1 MASTPAFMSADGRSG
16 GVLPRLSDLRTLRR
30 FARMMNVRLSLYAV
44 PLALRAAAT
53 ALDGAAML
61 LLIPLGKG
69 VAGNDFE
76 FLWQWP
82 GFARLHEVFVTGD
95 PLAHAPNRLAFVA
108 LVATIL
114 LASIATI
121 GVGYVATVL
130 CAYRN
135 GAYVSRV
142 NTFTLERCLSFGKL
156 YFDRTPQAHVH
167 EALGDSHVV
176 LRILDLLENAVSSLL
191 QLVMQVVVIVAISWP
206 LTLLTLVMLPAMRY
220 TDRWIV
226 GRTGAAA
233 GRLAQEE
240 LVLGT
245 RVFNI
250 LSCIPLIKACR
261 FEEQTLRRYRDAME
275 RFRRL
280 TFARQAISGVA
291 GPLQQTMVLC
301 TLLVVVLVAVAFMRS
316 DGMAE
321 LGALCAF
328 LVVARRAMPT
338 LWLVTDLRVGLAD
351 AWPQLSRLVAL
362 FDDDD
367 KCFVRGG
374 TREFA
379 GLRVGLEVRDV
390 DFSYH
395 DGVRVLSGLSFD
407 VPAGQT
413 VAIVGET
420 GCGKTTVLSLLAR
433 LYECPPDS
441 ILVDGVDLRS
451 FSLASLSRKIAL
463 VSQEPWLF
471 NDTLR
476 NNLLFGLDREVA
488 AAEFTEVLTRARLDS
503 VVARLPHGLDSAI
516 GDRGVKLSGG
526 EKQRVSIARALLRR
540 ADILLLD
547 EATAS
552 LDTETER
559 RVQRALEESSRGRTV
574 IIVAHR
580 ISTVRH
586 ADRIVVMGGGR
597 VIEEGSWSELMA
609 MDGAFARLW
618 HAQTQPAASH
628 PPVTLEPA
636 PRL

>member
-1 MASTPAFMSADGRSG
+1 MASTRAFMPADGRPG
-16 GVLPRLSDLRTLRR
+16 GVLPRLRDLHTLRR

-44 PLALRAAAT
+44 PLGVRAAAT
-53 ALDGAAML
+53 AVDGVAMI

-69 VAGNDFE
+69 IAGNDFE
-76 FLWQWP
+76 FLWRWP
-82 GFARLHEVFVTGD
+82 GFARLHEAFLAAG
-95 PLAHAPNRLAFVA
+95 PLADAPNQVAFVA
-108 LVATIL
+108 LGAAIL
-114 LASIATI
+114 LASIASI
-121 GVGYVATVL
+121 GLGYLATVL

-135 GAYVSRV
+135 GTYVTRV

-156 YFDRTPQAHVH
+156 HFDRTPQAHVH
-167 EALGDSHVV
+167 EALGYSHVV
-176 LRILDLLENAVSSLL
+176 LRILDLLENAAGSLL
-191 QLVMQVVVIVAISWP
+191 QLVTQVVVMVAISWP
-206 LTLLTLVMLPAMRY
+206 LTLLMLVMLPAMRY
-220 TDRWIV
+220 TDRFIV
-226 GRTGAAA
+226 SRTGAAA
-233 GRLAQEE
+233 GRLAAEE

-250 LSCIPLIKACR
+250 LSCVPLIKACR
-261 FEEQTLRRYRDAME
+261 FEEQTLQRYREAME
-275 RFRRL
+275 DVRRL
-280 TFARQAISGVA
+280 TFARQAISGIA
-291 GPLQQTMVLC
+291 GPLQQTVSLC
-301 TLLVVVLVAVAFMRS
+301 TLLVVILVAVAFMRS

-328 LVVARRAMPT
+328 LLIARRAMPT
-338 LWLVTDLRVGLAD
+338 LWLITDLRIGLAD

-374 TREFA
+374 TREFS
-379 GLRVGLEVRDV
+379 GLRVGLEVRNLS
-390 DFSYH
+390 FAYR
-395 DGVRVLSGLSFD
+395 DGLRVLSGLSFH
-407 VPAGQT
+407 VPAGRT

-433 LYECPPDS
+433 LYECPPGS
-441 ILVDGVDLRS
+441 IFVDGVDLRS
-451 FSLASLSRKIAL
+451 FSLASLSRRIAL

-476 NNLLFGLDREVA
+476 NNLLFGLDRDVH
-488 AAEFTEVLTRARLDS
+488 AAELDDVLRRARLDS
-503 VVARLPHGLDSAI
+503 VVGYLPDGLDSEI

-597 VIEEGSWSELMA
+597 VIEEGPWSHLTTA
-609 MDGAFARLW
+609 NGAFARLW
-618 HAQTQPAASH
+618 RAQTQPAAGQAQ
-628 PPVTLEPA
+628 TALEPA
-636 PRL
+636 PRP